1 MDEVRLGAVHVL
13 FYDTRVSPLVFV
25 FFFQAEDGIR
35 DLTVTGVQTCALPIS
50 FSPARMWIGGL
61 RSLNKPYLHL
71 HTQFNEELPWPT
83 IDMNFMNLNQSAHGD
98 REYGFIG
105 ARMRLP
111 RKVVVGSWRDASIH
125 SEIAVWARAACAWHD
140 AQHLKIARLG
150 DNMRNVAVT
159 EGDKVDAQIRL
170 RYSVNG

>member
-1 MDEVRLGAVHVL
+1 
-13 FYDTRVSPLVFV
+13 VSPLVFV

-98 REYGFIG
+98 REY
-105 ARMRLP
+105 RSEER
-111 RKVVVGSWRDASIH
+111 RVGKECRSRWSPYH
-125 SEIAVWARAACAWHD
+125 
-140 AQHLKIARLG
+140 
-150 DNMRNVAVT
+150 
-159 EGDKVDAQIRL
+159 
-170 RYSVNG
+170 